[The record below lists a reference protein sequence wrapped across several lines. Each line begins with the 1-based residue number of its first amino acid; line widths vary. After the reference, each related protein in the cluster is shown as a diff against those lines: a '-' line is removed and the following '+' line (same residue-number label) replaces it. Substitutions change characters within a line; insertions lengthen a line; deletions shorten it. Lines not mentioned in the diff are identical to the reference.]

1 MVLRSSAPMSDA
13 ITGLVSNTKP
23 QPGYLRNG
31 EIAEPALFVTSSLT
45 TGVITDIFA
54 WRESDL
60 VNITLNSNTGMSD
73 GTFRLS
79 NSISIQDINADGYL
93 DMCRDACESF
103 TAIMELLEAPRL
115 NRNALKSVTRNAFNA
130 IYKNL

>member
-1 MVLRSSAPMSDA
+1 MLLSLRVRPMA
-13 ITGLVSNTKP
+13 ETV
-23 QPGYLRNG
+23 YLNDG
-31 EIAEPALFVTSSLT
+31 SME
-45 TGVITDIFA
+45 VIFEDKDY
-54 WRESDL
+54 E
-60 VNITLNSNTGMSD
+60 G
-73 GTFRLS
+73 
-79 NSISIQDINADGYL
+79 NADGYL

>member
-1 MVLRSSAPMSDA
+1 VPLSLRVRPMA
-13 ITGLVSNTKP
+13 ETV
-23 QPGYLRNG
+23 YLNDG
-31 EIAEPALFVTSSLT
+31 SME
-45 TGVITDIFA
+45 VIFEDKDY
-54 WRESDL
+54 E
-60 VNITLNSNTGMSD
+60 G
-73 GTFRLS
+73 
-79 NSISIQDINADGYL
+79 NADGYL

>member
-1 MVLRSSAPMSDA
+1 MPLSLRVRPMA
-13 ITGLVSNTKP
+13 ETV
-23 QPGYLRNG
+23 YLNDG
-31 EIAEPALFVTSSLT
+31 SME
-45 TGVITDIFA
+45 VIFEDKDY
-54 WRESDL
+54 E
-60 VNITLNSNTGMSD
+60 G
-73 GTFRLS
+73 
-79 NSISIQDINADGYL
+79 NADGYL

>member
-1 MVLRSSAPMSDA
+1 MRPMA
-13 ITGLVSNTKP
+13 ETV
-23 QPGYLRNG
+23 YLNDG
-31 EIAEPALFVTSSLT
+31 SME
-45 TGVITDIFA
+45 VIFEDKDY
-54 WRESDL
+54 E
-60 VNITLNSNTGMSD
+60 G
-73 GTFRLS
+73 
-79 NSISIQDINADGYL
+79 NADGYL

>member
-1 MVLRSSAPMSDA
+1 MRTRTCSLNGCCAKSSEIRECVAELKEE
-13 ITGLVSNTKP
+13 IQEQQELVKDYE
-23 QPGYLRNG
+23 G
-31 EIAEPALFVTSSLT
+31 
-45 TGVITDIFA
+45 
-54 WRESDL
+54 
-60 VNITLNSNTGMSD
+60 
-73 GTFRLS
+73 
-79 NSISIQDINADGYL
+79 NADGYL